1 MRKQLFTY
9 AVLFHKHEE
18 KEGKQEYKETVI
30 LVEPKTILARNDK
43 EVAFKAT
50 REVPEE
56 YANQSENIE
65 ILVRPF

>member
-1 MRKQLFTY
+1 MKKQLFTY
-9 AVLFHKHEE
+9 AVLFHRHEE
-18 KEGKQEYKETVI
+18 NQGDQEYKETII
-30 LVEPKTILARNDK
+30 LVEPKVVLAKNDK

-65 ILVRPF
+65 IIVRPF